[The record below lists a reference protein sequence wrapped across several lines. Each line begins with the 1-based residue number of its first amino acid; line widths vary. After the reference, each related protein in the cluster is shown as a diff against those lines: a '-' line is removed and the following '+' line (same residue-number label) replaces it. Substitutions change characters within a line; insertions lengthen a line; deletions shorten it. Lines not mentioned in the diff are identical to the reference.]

1 MTAPRVS
8 GVLYSCCGGG
18 VVAVPRVS
26 GALYSCEDG
35 EVTAPR
41 LGLLLDVDGPIASPV
56 TRTIAISSIV
66 EDLVALAVEGIP
78 IVFNTGRSD
87 AFIRSEVVAPLLAGG
102 LPEGARVHAV
112 CEKGAVW
119 CSIGP
124 QYEDG
129 TGEISVADDLALPR
143 DYADEMRELVR
154 DEYADLVFFDETKRA
169 MVSIEQRVEVPNATY
184 LARQAEFDAKAMDA
198 LVRRG
203 LGVRRLDEVRPAAD
217 GSVAWRIDPTII
229 STDVESDRSGK
240 DLGAE
245 RSLELLAADGE
256 LPVSWRT
263 VGDSRSDYAMAD
275 WLHAHGHDVAHVD
288 VRPADGVPAT
298 PYPVLTAPDG
308 VIHDEAGARF
318 LREWASA
325 V

>member
-1 MTAPRVS
+1 MS
-8 GVLYSCCGGG
+8 
-18 VVAVPRVS
+18 
-26 GALYSCEDG
+26 
-35 EVTAPR
+35 APR

-56 TRTIAISSIV
+56 SRTIAIPSIID
-66 EDLVALAVEGIP
+66 DLIALAAEGIP
-78 IVFNTGRSD
+78 VVFNTGRSD
-87 AFIRSEVVAPLLAGG
+87 AFIREQVVGPLLAGG
-102 LPEGARVHAV
+102 LAPGGRVHAV

-129 TGEISVADDLALPR
+129 MGDVTVAEDLALPR

-169 MVSIEQRVEVPNATY
+169 MVSIEQRVEVPNDAY
-184 LARQAEFDAKAMDA
+184 LARQPEFDAKAMAA

-203 LGVRRLDEVRPAAD
+203 LGVRRLDDVRPDASGA
-217 GSVAWRIDPTII
+217 VQWRIDPTII

-240 DLGAE
+240 DMGAE
-245 RSLELLAADGE
+245 RSLELLAEDGE
-256 LPVSWRT
+256 LPLTWRT
-263 VGDSRSDYAMAD
+263 MGDSRSDYAMAD
-275 WLHAHGHDVAHVD
+275 WLHANGHDVAHVD
-288 VRPADGVPAT
+288 VRPSDGVPAT

-308 VIHDEAGARF
+308 VIHDHAGARF
-318 LREWASA
+318 LTDWRRS

>member
-1 MTAPRVS
+1 MN
-8 GVLYSCCGGG
+8 
-18 VVAVPRVS
+18 
-26 GALYSCEDG
+26 
-35 EVTAPR
+35 APR

-56 TRTIAISSIV
+56 SRTIAIPSIV
-66 EDLVALAVEGIP
+66 ADLVALAAEGIP

-87 AFIRSEVVAPLLAGG
+87 AFIRSEVVGPLLAGG
-102 LPEGARVHAV
+102 LAEGGRVHAV

-124 QYEDG
+124 QYDG
-129 TGEISVADDLALPR
+129 GMGELTVAEDLALPR

-154 DEYADLVFFDETKRA
+154 AEYADLVFFDETKRA

-184 LARQAEFDAKAMDA
+184 LARQPEFDAKAMAA
-198 LVRRG
+198 LERRG
-203 LGVRRLDEVRPAAD
+203 LGVRRLDDVRPDTD
-217 GSVAWRIDPTII
+217 GAVQWRIDPTII

-245 RSLELLAADGE
+245 RSLELLAQDGE
-256 LPVSWRT
+256 LPVAWRT
-263 VGDSRSDYAMAD
+263 MGDSRSDYAMAD
-275 WLHAHGHDVAHVD
+275 WLHEHGHDVAHVD
-288 VRPADGVPAT
+288 VRPADGVPVT

-318 LREWASA
+318 LSDWRAGR
-325 V
+325 

>member
-1 MTAPRVS
+1 MTQ
-8 GVLYSCCGGG
+8 
-18 VVAVPRVS
+18 
-26 GALYSCEDG
+26 
-35 EVTAPR
+35 PR
-41 LGLLLDVDGPIASPV
+41 LGLLLDVDGPIASPL
-56 TRTIAISSIV
+56 TRTIAIPSIV
-66 EDLVALAVEGIP
+66 EDLVALAAEGIP

-87 AFIRSEVVAPLLAGG
+87 AFIRSEVVGPLLAAG
-102 LPEGARVHAV
+102 LAEGTRVHAV

-124 QYEDG
+124 QYPDG
-129 TGEISVADDLALPR
+129 TGELTVAEDLALPR

-154 DEYADLVFFDETKRA
+154 AEYADLVFFDETKRA
-169 MVSIEQRVEVPNATY
+169 MVSIEQRVEVPNITY
-184 LARQAEFDAKAMDA
+184 LERQPGFDAQAMAA

-203 LGVRRLDEVRPAAD
+203 LGVRRLDDVRPAAD

-245 RSLELLAADGE
+245 RSLELLAVDGE
-256 LPVSWRT
+256 LPVTWRT
-263 VGDSRSDYAMAD
+263 MGDSRSDYAMAD
-275 WLHAHGHDVAHVD
+275 WLHANGHDVAHVD

-308 VIHDEAGARF
+308 VVHDEAGARF
-318 LREWASA
+318 LRDWTRAA
-325 V
+325 

>member
-1 MTAPRVS
+1 VS
-8 GVLYSCCGGG
+8 
-18 VVAVPRVS
+18 
-26 GALYSCEDG
+26 
-35 EVTAPR
+35 APR

-56 TRTIAISSIV
+56 SRTIAIPSIID
-66 EDLVALAVEGIP
+66 DLIALAAEGIP
-78 IVFNTGRSD
+78 VVFNTGRSD
-87 AFIRSEVVAPLLAGG
+87 AFIREQVVGPLLAGG
-102 LPEGARVHAV
+102 LAPGGRVHAV

-129 TGEISVADDLALPR
+129 MGDVTVAEDLALPR

-169 MVSIEQRVEVPNATY
+169 MVSIEQRVEVPNDTY
-184 LARQAEFDAKAMDA
+184 LARQPEFDAKAMAA

-203 LGVRRLDEVRPAAD
+203 LGVRRLDDVRPDASGA
-217 GSVAWRIDPTII
+217 VQWRIDPTII

-240 DLGAE
+240 DMGAE
-245 RSLELLAADGE
+245 RSLELLAEDGE
-256 LPVSWRT
+256 LPLTWRT
-263 VGDSRSDYAMAD
+263 MGDSRSDYAMAD
-275 WLHAHGHDVAHVD
+275 WLHANGHDVAHVD
-288 VRPADGVPAT
+288 VRPSDGVPAT

-308 VIHDEAGARF
+308 VIHDDAGARF
-318 LREWASA
+318 LADWRRS

>member
-1 MTAPRVS
+1 MS
-8 GVLYSCCGGG
+8 
-18 VVAVPRVS
+18 
-26 GALYSCEDG
+26 
-35 EVTAPR
+35 APR

-56 TRTIAISSIV
+56 SRTIAIPSIID
-66 EDLVALAVEGIP
+66 DLIALAAEGIP
-78 IVFNTGRSD
+78 VVFNTGRSD
-87 AFIRSEVVAPLLAGG
+87 AFIREQVVGPLLAGG
-102 LPEGARVHAV
+102 LAPGGRVHAV

-129 TGEISVADDLALPR
+129 MGDVTVAEDLALPR

-169 MVSIEQRVEVPNATY
+169 MVSIEQRVEVPNDTY
-184 LARQAEFDAKAMDA
+184 LARQPEFDAKAMAA

-203 LGVRRLDEVRPAAD
+203 LGVRRLDDVRPDASGA
-217 GSVAWRIDPTII
+217 VQWRIDPTII

-240 DLGAE
+240 DMGAE
-245 RSLELLAADGE
+245 RSLELLAEDGE
-256 LPVSWRT
+256 LPLTWRT
-263 VGDSRSDYAMAD
+263 MGDSRSDYAMAD
-275 WLHAHGHDVAHVD
+275 WLHANGHDVAHVD
-288 VRPADGVPAT
+288 VRPSDGVPAT

-308 VIHDEAGARF
+308 VIHDDAGARF
-318 LREWASA
+318 LADWRRS